1 MGLGD
6 FPSSRFHEPY
16 LNERL
21 KVGSRLELYQ
31 SCYDQEMGRLLI
43 EHWVLCN
50 SAKDGPNACQSFY
63 DLTLIHTHRRSVR

>member
-1 MGLGD
+1 MGFAD
-6 FPSSRFHEPY
+6 FGSLRFHEPG
-16 LNERL
+16 LNNWL

-63 DLTLIHTHRRSVR
+63 SFIHTHSHRRSIR